1 MAARPKLTLVY
12 AKMRALA
19 EPARMTAAQA
29 GLELNEVWTWDV
41 YGAPWAANKAKIPT
55 INQQIPVLI
64 VENGGKKTE
73 IGRFKGLGEM
83 MASQLKETT
92 MDPKKRTLARIT
104 VPDAETSIEDLVE
117 RLMGKR
123 ADARFQFIQ
132 ENAQFVKEE
141 LDV

>member
-1 MAARPKLTLVY
+1 MPETIRQGRVV
-12 AKMRALA
+12 RALPPLYRISA
-19 EPARMTAAQA
+19 GPLSEYARDDAPRD
-29 GLELNEVWTWDV
+29 ELLATTF
-41 YGAPWAANKAKIPT
+41 K
-55 INQQIPVLI
+55 
-64 VENGGKKTE
+64 GKKTE
-73 IGRFKGLGEM
+73 IGRVKGLGEM

-104 VPDAETSIEDLVE
+104 VPDAESSVEDLVE

-123 ADARFQFIQ
+123 AEARFQFIQ